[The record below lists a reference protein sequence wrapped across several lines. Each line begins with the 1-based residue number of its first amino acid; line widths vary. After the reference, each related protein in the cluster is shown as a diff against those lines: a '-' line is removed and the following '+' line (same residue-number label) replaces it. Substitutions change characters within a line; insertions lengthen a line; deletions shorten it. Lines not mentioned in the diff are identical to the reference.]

1 MFKLQTRLAAIMT
14 RSSRATLQARSV
26 REQLEKLTAQTTGAT
41 VDAIKAL
48 DKKIAAMLDGS
59 GEPAAANMPEKNL
72 KAINEDIYTLYAAVD
87 RTDAAPTP
95 AQDKTASE
103 IEADLAP
110 VIKRWEELKSADLPA
125 LDRQLKSANL
135 PEISLAIGSHLD
147 EEAGE
152 DVE

>member
-1 MFKLQTRLAAIMT
+1 
-14 RSSRATLQARSV
+14 
-26 REQLEKLTAQTTGAT
+26 
-41 VDAIKAL
+41 
-48 DKKIAAMLDGS
+48 
-59 GEPAAANMPEKNL
+59 MPEKNL

-95 AQDKTASE
+95 AQDKAASE